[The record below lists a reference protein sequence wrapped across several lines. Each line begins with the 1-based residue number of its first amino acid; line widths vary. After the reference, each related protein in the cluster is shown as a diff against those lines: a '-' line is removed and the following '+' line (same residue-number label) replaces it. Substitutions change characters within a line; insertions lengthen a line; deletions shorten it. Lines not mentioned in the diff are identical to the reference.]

1 MPIPPMIRSCEVKD
15 WQSAT
20 VGCSNNPRNAHV
32 VSPTHVLRPGASS
45 GSLFTSEVSK
55 DRPCDEV
62 GDELCERPKGGK
74 NLHSIRRS
82 VRDIS
87 IRVDTHHLL
96 TTRRY
101 WCEPGKNSKKMA
113 ESTGK
118 LLHASRNLISDF
130 ARFLS
135 TSSISASL
143 THQHQHSIGHQRHR
157 RRQMWAIPPRRDRK
171 QRRYRACS

>member
-1 MPIPPMIRSCEVKD
+1 MRSKTRSKLQSEV
-15 WQSAT
+15 QVTQGS
-20 VGCSNNPRNAHV
+20 AHV

-62 GDELCERPKGGK
+62 GDELCQRPKGGK
-74 NLHSIRRS
+74 NLYSIRRS
-82 VRDIS
+82 VRNIS

-118 LLHASRNLISDF
+118 LLHVRRNLISDF
-130 ARFLS
+130 AVFC
-135 TSSISASL
+135 
-143 THQHQHSIGHQRHR
+143 
-157 RRQMWAIPPRRDRK
+157 
-171 QRRYRACS
+171 QRRPSQLHSPTNTNTP